1 MRDYIERLMQR
12 GEMRVIERA
21 VDPRHE
27 LAAVVKRSQA
37 ESDLPLLF
45 RKVNGSAL
53 PVVSNLYG
61 SRRRLCELIGAPD
74 GGFASRW
81 LGIARDLKP
90 GAYTQF
96 ARVPAAAYRDATLSD
111 LPQITYWEKDA
122 GPYFTAAVFL
132 AKEPDTGVANLS
144 FHRAMYV
151 SDDELRIRLGTTH
164 DLTRYQA
171 KAEARGQALP
181 AAMLIG
187 VAPEIFIA
195 GAASLPYDVDELA
208 AAAQIRGRPLAM
220 RPCET
225 IDLAVPADTEIVVE
239 GEIVPNVRRPEG
251 PFGEFMGYYVPGGD
265 NHVFRVKHVSCR
277 DGAIFHGLLCGSPED
292 IRLLEEA
299 TAARVYAHLIN
310 QVPAIKRVAV
320 HSALLCTVIAIDQQ
334 YEGHAKHAALAA
346 VGSHLDYNKS
356 VIVVDDDVDVY
367 DLNDVW
373 WAFLTRCRA
382 DTRTTVIA
390 DMPGFYRDP
399 HRDHWGRLLIDAT
412 KPLGRAAEFERRR
425 IPGEDAIKLSE
436 YISGFGKS

>member
-1 MRDYIERLMQR
+1 MRDFVERLLRR
-12 GEMRVIERA
+12 GEMRVIERE

-45 RKVNGSAL
+45 RRVRGSTL

-74 GGFASRW
+74 GRFPQRW
-81 LGIARDLKP
+81 LELSRELKP
-90 GAYTQF
+90 GPH
-96 ARVPAAAYRDATLSD
+96 RPADAAPSPVDLRDGRLSD
-111 LPQITYWEKDA
+111 LPQIVYWERDA
-122 GPYFTAAVFL
+122 GPYFTSAVFL

-151 SDDELRIRLGTTH
+151 SDAELRIRLGTTH

-171 KAEARGQALP
+171 KAEARGAALP

-208 AAAQIRGRPLAM
+208 AAAAIRGKPLAM
-220 RPCET
+220 RRCKT
-225 IDLAVPADTEIVVE
+225 IDLDVPADTEIVVE
-239 GEIVPNVRRPEG
+239 GEILPGIRRPEG

-265 NHVFRVKHVSCR
+265 NHVFAVKHVSYR
-277 DGAIFHGLLCGSPED
+277 DGAYFHGLLCGSPED

-299 TAARVYAHLIN
+299 TAARIYAHLEN
-310 QVPAIKRVAV
+310 QAPGIKRVAV
-320 HSALLCTVIAIDQQ
+320 HSALLCTVVAIDQR
-334 YEGHAKHAALAA
+334 YEGHARHVALAA
-346 VGSHLDYNKS
+346 LGSNLDYNKS
-356 VIVVDDDVDVY
+356 VIVVDDDVDIY

-373 WAFLTRCRA
+373 WAFLTRGRA
-382 DTRTTVIA
+382 DTRASIIA
-390 DMPGFYRDP
+390 DVPGFYRDP
-399 HRDHWGRLLIDAT
+399 QRDHWGRLLIDAT
-412 KPLGRAAEFERRR
+412 KPLNRAAEFERRR
-425 IPGEDAIKLSE
+425 IPGEDKIDLAAYLARAAR
-436 YISGFGKS
+436 